1 MGDDLG
7 ARGHEVHAAARAI
20 LAFWFDETPQDKWFA
35 KDDELD
41 RTITERFG
49 ALRDAVLASEAARWD
64 GDPDTLLAA
73 TILLDQFSRNIYRGS
88 GEAFAADGLSLDLTH
103 RALAKGWD
111 EAIAPERRA
120 FLYMPLM
127 HAEDREEQRL
137 SIDCFTRL
145 GHADNLDFAR
155 KHQAVIDRFGRFPSR
170 IAALGRVSTPAEEA
184 YLSQPGAGW

>member
-7 ARGHEVHAAARAI
+7 ARAREVHAAAQAV
-20 LAFWFDETPQDKWFA
+20 LAFWFDATPQDKWFA
-35 KDDELD
+35 KDDALD
-41 RTITERFG
+41 RTIAERFKG
-49 ALRDAVLASEAARWD
+49 LRDAVLASNAAGWD

-73 TILLDQFSRNIYRGS
+73 IILLDQFSRNIYRGS

-111 EAIAPERRA
+111 EAISPERRA
-120 FLYMPLM
+120 FLYMPLI

-145 GHADNLDFAR
+145 GHANNLDFAR
-155 KHQAVIDRFGRFPSR
+155 KHKVVIDRFGRFPSR
-170 IAALGRVSTPAEEA
+170 NEALGRVSTPAEEA